1 MYLLRMVLIVSHM
14 CRYAMYLFLLNSR
27 KSLISFSFLEAFCLF
42 VYYLCI
48 FQALLPLPVPPPTG
62 HSIPPPT
69 APLPGLPFPVAL
81 VLSRIR
87 LIFFHPKPAQ
97 AVFAIYVSGTSDQ
110 LLCAVWLMA
119 QYLGAP
125 RGLGKMNLLVFLWGC
140 PLFLLLLSYS

>member
-1 MYLLRMVLIVSHM
+1 
-14 CRYAMYLFLLNSR
+14 
-27 KSLISFSFLEAFCLF
+27 
-42 VYYLCI
+42 
-48 FQALLPLPVPPPTG
+48 
-62 HSIPPPT
+62 
-69 APLPGLPFPVAL
+69 VAL